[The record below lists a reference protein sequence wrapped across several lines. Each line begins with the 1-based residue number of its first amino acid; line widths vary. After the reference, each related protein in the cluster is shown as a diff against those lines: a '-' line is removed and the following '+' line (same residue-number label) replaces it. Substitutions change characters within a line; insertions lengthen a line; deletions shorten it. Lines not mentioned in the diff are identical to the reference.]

1 MSLHST
7 NPALR
12 QVFAS
17 QQTTQLFVNTY
28 KTFVSSIA
36 AVPVVDNQLTIRL
49 LEKLTHFGL
58 ALALDNA
65 VAGVFKREVY
75 MCGVCTLSIVN
86 LIVDPGYFGIRRDD
100 HQSHCWEA
108 QYRPKSCCRQ
118 SKRAPTNRFC
128 EVKHAGW

>member
-1 MSLHST
+1 MTSNWGAKCNPDGEDLWVPELTMEALTEELISLHST
-7 NPALR
+7 NPAFR

-36 AVPVVDNQLTIRL
+36 AVPAVDNQLTIRL

-65 VAGVFKREVY
+65 VAGIFKREVCT
-75 MCGVCTLSIVN
+75 CGVCALSIAH
-86 LIVDPGYFGIRRDD
+86 LIPRSWILWNPPR
-100 HQSHCWEA
+100 
-108 QYRPKSCCRQ
+108 
-118 SKRAPTNRFC
+118 
-128 EVKHAGW
+128 